1 MGVCTC
7 VHVCACVP
15 ACVSTCMQV
24 HAPLASCYSSYS
36 APYHAP
42 IRSYTLVRACT
53 TAYLRL
59 PSPTSTP
66 TSLPL
71 LSSPRAD
78 EQWARGRRQAGGS
91 RGEREEGAEERRT
104 RGRRMGSAHYPSP
117 WRRRGSPSAAARPP
131 SRRLCSWRRCAERC
145 FRTAIGERER
155 RGPPVSRRG
164 ERTERARGK
173 VTSRAGRRARILRAA
188 YTAALR
194 SGQAPPHDHM

>member
-1 MGVCTC
+1 MHGCVCTC
-7 VHVCACVP
+7 VCMCAHGCLHVGA
-15 ACVSTCMQV
+15 CMQV
-24 HAPLASCYSSYS
+24 HAPLASYYSSYP

-42 IRSYTLVRACT
+42 TRSYTLVRACT

-78 EQWARGRRQAGGS
+78 EQWPRGRRQAGGS

-131 SRRLCSWRRCAERC
+131 CRRLCSWRRRAERS
-145 FRTAIGERER
+145 FRPAIGERER
-155 RGPPVSRRG
+155 RMRKKRRRKCSRSRRG
-164 ERTERARGK
+164 
-173 VTSRAGRRARILRAA
+173 
-188 YTAALR
+188 
-194 SGQAPPHDHM
+194 